1 MSKRILFDGL
11 FVLTLFYAPWWAV
24 LFMAMFGVYYFNL
37 FYEVMVFGVIYD
49 ILYGVTGDGIF
60 GYGTTG
66 FIFALTIFFFIDHF
80 KKELR

>member
-11 FVLTLFYAPWWAV
+11 FILTLFYAPWWAV
-24 LFMAMFGVYYFNL
+24 IFMAMFGVYYFNS
-37 FYEVMVFGVIYD
+37 FYEVMVFGVMYD
-49 ILYGVTGDGIF
+49 ILYGVAGDGIF

-66 FIFALTIFFFIDHF
+66 FISALIIFLSVDRF